1 MWWSCLRLL
10 LFHLSALKPRA
21 MGVQSSR
28 CAGFR
33 LLAACMLQAQAWHYC
48 RTFRGVVPAQTPY
61 FSPSWPPD
69 ISLVGNP
76 QASRTGAAFFSTSG
90 RSYCGVATFGQGS
103 LPDVVAWHS
112 ADLGNEAVAAAAE
125 VVMGR
130 ADMQELTASSV
141 PIVKTLEVRKNATC
155 LGVWTHVGN

>member
-10 LFHLSALKPRA
+10 LFHLSALNPKA
-21 MGVQSSR
+21 MGVQISR

-33 LLAACMLQAQAWHYC
+33 LLAAWHPC
-48 RTFRGVVPAQTPY
+48 RTSRGVVPAQTPC
-61 FSPSWPPD
+61 FSLSWPLD

-76 QASRTGAAFFSTSG
+76 QASRTGAASFSTSG

-141 PIVKTLEVRKNATC
+141 PIVKTLEVRKNAAC